1 MTHDDRP
8 YSAEEVL
15 AKAQL
20 FDCITYQDIERM
32 LQAHAADSGRS
43 EIRYT
48 FDHIVVARDYE
59 DYFIVK
65 VTHNSTEVWW
75 WADQTEMPVRA
86 DLSSRQRREVLL
98 VALGLARHDLA
109 RWGHVTG

>member
-15 AKAQL
+15 SEAQL

-32 LQAHAADSGRS
+32 LQAHAVDSGRC
-43 EIRYT
+43 EINYT
-48 FDHIVVARDYE
+48 FDHEVVGRDWE
-59 DYFIVK
+59 EFFLVK

-75 WADQTEMPVRA
+75 MAPTVADLVLA

-98 VALGLARHDLA
+98 VALELVRHDLA